1 MSIYYGIPVEYG
13 GVTNVQDNFELYFDL
28 LTNKCCNLFKWEG
41 LPETVN
47 ERFLMMQLILT
58 GRVAWFADGGN
69 IYALNG
75 SWGGTPNC
83 YYEPTEWIVA
93 NPVLGSKTLKVRNMD
108 GSGSID
114 KLDGIVMGLTDVD
127 LIKQNPTKGGL
138 YRLIYQTA
146 GLLADNISSLNV
158 SQING
163 RVSQIWTADNDAL
176 ARTFEEICKDIYEG
190 HPYKVVSQDILNK
203 VNAVPTAQTGQSNTL
218 LNLIEA
224 HRAFLQDFYSEL
236 GIGYAGNMKRER
248 INEAEIGLQKGNLDI
263 NIFTMKKNLE
273 NAVEKINELFGTDIN
288 VDINDEVFYAGSG
301 NASLGEM
308 EEIEA
313 QPEDIIEET
322 KVEEEEE
329 TTEDPVIEELKD
341 KAEDTKEDRK
351 DETD

>member
-13 GVTNVQDNFELYFDL
+13 GMTNVQDNFELYFDL

-58 GRVAWFADGGN
+58 GRVVWFADNGN

-146 GLLADNISSLNV
+146 GLLADNISSLNI

-224 HRAFLQDFYSEL
+224 HQYILASFYNE
-236 GIGYAGNMKRER
+236 IGLPSNWNMKRER
-248 INEAEIGLQKGNLDI
+248 INTAETELMTGSLDVSI
-263 NIFTMKKNLE
+263 YNMEKNLQA
-273 NAVEKINELFGTDIN
+273 AVEKVNELFGTDISVRFN
-288 VDINDEVFYAGSG
+288 
-301 NASLGEM
+301 
-308 EEIEA
+308 EEIKEDEA
-313 QPEDIIEET
+313 DVEGEPNGNGEDTIPEET
-322 KVEEEEE
+322 PVEEDETVIDTVEEKKEEEEKE
-329 TTEDPVIEELKD
+329 AKD
-341 KAEDTKEDRK
+341 NE
-351 DETD
+351 

>member
-1 MSIYYGIPVEYG
+1 MSIFFGIPVEYDG
-13 GVTNVQDNFELYFDL
+13 ITNVQDNFELYFDL

-58 GRVAWFADGGN
+58 GRIAWFADKGN

-75 SWGGTPNC
+75 SWGGEPNC
-83 YYEPTEWIVA
+83 YYEPTQWIVA
-93 NPVLGSKTLKVRNMD
+93 NPVLGSKTLTVRNMD
-108 GSGSID
+108 GSNSID

-163 RVSQIWTADNDAL
+163 RVSQIWTADNEAL
-176 ARTFEEICKDIYEG
+176 AKTFEEICKDIYEG

-224 HRAFLQDFYSEL
+224 HQYILAQFYNE
-236 GIGYAGNMKRER
+236 IGLPSNWNMKRER
-248 INEAEIGLQKGNLDI
+248 INTAETELMTGSLDVSVY
-263 NIFTMKKNLE
+263 NMEKNLQA
-273 NAVEKINELFGTDIN
+273 AVEKINELFGTSISVRFN
-288 VDINDEVFYAGSG
+288 
-301 NASLGEM
+301 
-308 EEIEA
+308 EEIKEEEA
-313 QPEDIIEET
+313 INEENGEEEAT
-322 KVEEEEE
+322 PEEEEVKTEEEEVKTEEDE
-329 TTEDPVIEELKD
+329 TVIDTVEEK
-341 KAEDTKEDRK
+341 KEEEKEAKED
-351 DETD
+351 E